1 MEIARTRA
9 KRRPFWAPKFWHGMT
24 LPVWLRLLA
33 QNRFAVSPRLW
44 PAALSITAVAV
55 INSGFAL
62 LQSLVLGRRIARTEI
77 IAPPIFILGH
87 WRSGTTL
94 LQQLFAQD
102 DRFTFPTAYE
112 CFAPQTSLITGWF
125 VTRWLHHLHPSR
137 RPMDNMTT
145 GPGEPHEDEFALCS
159 MGLPS
164 PYSQL
169 AFPNRSLSAE
179 PLDFDGFPPKVT
191 RRWKA
196 ALLRF
201 VRQVTW
207 RAGGKP
213 LVLKS
218 PPHTARVRLLL
229 ELFPNARFV
238 HIVRDPRRVFPST
251 VWLWKSLYDVHG
263 LQRPNCEGLEQKVYL
278 DFTRMYRAFWG
289 QKQLIPP
296 GNLCEVR
303 YEDLVGDPVGQ
314 MQRIY
319 EQLRLD
325 QYAQVRPKIEQYST
339 KHKDYQTNRF
349 ELPPETLDKIMR
361 RWGDFIREYGY
372 DVTAPIAPS
381 NASTDP
387 HSAKSMLAASS

>member
-1 MEIARTRA
+1 
-9 KRRPFWAPKFWHGMT
+9 
-24 LPVWLRLLA
+24 
-33 QNRFAVSPRLW
+33 
-44 PAALSITAVAV
+44 
-55 INSGFAL
+55 
-62 LQSLVLGRRIARTEI
+62 
-77 IAPPIFILGH
+77 
-87 WRSGTTL
+87 
-94 LQQLFAQD
+94 
-102 DRFTFPTAYE
+102 
-112 CFAPQTSLITGWF
+112 
-125 VTRWLHHLHPSR
+125 
-137 RPMDNMTT
+137 
-145 GPGEPHEDEFALCS
+145 
-159 MGLPS
+159 
-164 PYSQL
+164 
-169 AFPNRSLSAE
+169 
-179 PLDFDGFPPKVT
+179 
-191 RRWKA
+191 
-196 ALLRF
+196 
-201 VRQVTW
+201 
-207 RAGGKP
+207 
-213 LVLKS
+213 
-218 PPHTARVRLLL
+218 VRLLL

-372 DVTAPIAPS
+372 DLTAPIALS